1 MGEKHQILIIDDNE
15 EIVKTLKAVLGQKY
29 DVLTAY
35 NGFDGLIVFKE
46 NEHSIELVISDLVM
60 PELSGVGVINFLKKK
75 HPGVPIIAITGWVD
89 DLDVTGSKV
98 HADQFIKKPF
108 DIIDLEQ
115 SIAELLANRE
125 AHPVTQAE
133 LH

>member
-1 MGEKHQILIIDDNE
+1 MGNKHKILIIDDNE
-15 EIVKTLKAVLGQKY
+15 EMVRSLKAILGQKY

-46 NEHSIELVISDLVM
+46 NENSIDLVISDLVM

-75 HPGVPIIAITGWVD
+75 HPEVPIIAITGWID
-89 DLDVTGSKV
+89 DLEVTGSKV

-108 DIIDLEQ
+108 DIFDLDH
-115 SIAELLANRE
+115 S
-125 AHPVTQAE
+125 VS
-133 LH
+133 